1 MDIRRSRPDDAT
13 EIALMEESIFGDPW
27 GQKDI
32 FSYIC
37 SDMGMCFTAID
48 ESGVIGYIIGRKIPP
63 EGEIYRIAVRP
74 DKRQRGIGYRLLS
87 YGLKTERG
95 SGVETVFL
103 EVRSQNTP
111 ARALYKAY
119 GFTEISVRKNYYQ
132 NPTDDAVIMLWNEKQ
147 PTTEFI

>member
-1 MDIRRSRPDDAT
+1 MDIRRSRPDDADQ
-13 EIALMEESIFGDPW
+13 IVAMEGSIFADPW

-37 SDMGMCFTAID
+37 SENGMCFTATD
-48 ESGVIGYIIGRKIPP
+48 ESGVVGYIIGTKIPP
-63 EGEIYRIAVRP
+63 EGEIYRVAVRP

-87 YGLKTERG
+87 YCLKTERG
-95 SGVETVFL
+95 SRVESVFL

-119 GFTEISVRKNYYQ
+119 GFTELGVRKNYYQ
-132 NPTDDAVIMLWNEKQ
+132 NPTDDAIVMIWSGKGE
-147 PTTEFI
+147 